1 MAIPDGLKAV
11 NEVITASNWDMNRL
25 IQKAAEIA
33 NQELGPAPG
42 YPPGTFFGLHACRTD
57 YGLSNRG
64 LNNEMISWYLSIIL
78 AEYTAGI
85 LGEKVREG
93 HCNAHRLAPTYQPC
107 PDMQAEH
114 MKMLEVF
121 RGRVKQLLADVE
133 GAVSQARQHLTV
145 PKPVPPQ
152 STGS

>member
-1 MAIPDGLKAV
+1 MAIPDGLRAV
-11 NEVITASNWDMNRL
+11 NEVITAPNWDMNRL
-25 IQKAAEIA
+25 IEKAAEIA

-42 YPPGTFFGLHACRTD
+42 YPRGTFFGLHACRTE

-64 LNNEMISWYLSIIL
+64 FNNEMISWYLSVIL

-85 LGEKVREG
+85 LSEKVREG
-93 HCNAHRLAPTYQPC
+93 HCNVHRLAPTYQPC

-114 MKMLEVF
+114 MKMLEAF
-121 RGRVKQLLADVE
+121 RDRVKKLLTDVE
-133 GAVSQARQHLTV
+133 GAVIQARQHLPA
-145 PKPVPPQ
+145 PKLPPQ